1 MGKAGNLPREIP
13 WAERLVTQTKMSV
26 YLATIPGAV
35 REHDPSFAQSDDGST
50 AAFVAILLLVM
61 ALVIMMGVLF
71 RSVGAGIGGALNDMV
86 ATGKTPTPVKPP
98 PIVPMP
104 SQTDDMFRILPYD
117 NGDDNDDDFLV
128 LSSDIPTVGVPKCFT
143 CGRPIN
149 EGDHPNCSM

>member
-1 MGKAGNLPREIP
+1 MTRFRPVGRWLNGGLCR
-13 WAERLVTQTKMSV
+13 
-26 YLATIPGAV
+26 
-35 REHDPSFAQSDDGST
+35 DPSARHGPGHHDGRPISLRGCRNKRR
-50 AAFVAILLLVM
+50 V
-61 ALVIMMGVLF
+61 
-71 RSVGAGIGGALNDMV
+71 NHMV
-86 ATGKTPTPVKPP
+86 ATGKTPTPVKPL